1 MSHVV
6 GLSSMAELPELAQR
20 SQEVLNADSSNGNGH
35 DRSPEGQSATSEH
48 PLLQQP
54 PLEWFGPLAEEL
66 LALQPQKLG
75 KVPPR
80 HCTLGCNMAVCS
92 LNCTF
97 LRSPGGRAPISNPQA
112 TAGEHEGFCL
122 FRSQ

>member
-6 GLSSMAELPELAQR
+6 GLNSAAELPDLAQR
-20 SQEVLNADSSNGNGH
+20 SQEVLNADSSNGDGH
-35 DRSPEGQSATSEH
+35 GRSPGGHSAALEH

-75 KVPPR
+75 KVPPG
-80 HCTLGCNMAVCS
+80 HCTLGCNMAACS
-92 LNCTF
+92 LFIPEEPRRQGTH
-97 LRSPGGRAPISNPQA
+97 LRSASNGRRI
-112 TAGEHEGFCL
+112 
-122 FRSQ
+122 